1 MDMHEF
7 YMGNVFDAYEFFGA
21 HPNPDGTVFRTFA
34 PSAERITIIGE
45 WNDWQEENM
54 IKDGHVWSYFSAKA
68 KKGQMYKY
76 VIYSSLGR
84 VEHCDPY
91 GFAMELRPNFAS
103 IITSSISGCSIPNSL
118 KLTGRPM
125 YLKKCFNR
133 DMPASA
139 ISSKSSFSGTPKTR
153 FANRAIFFGLCSAM
167 NVIHAGTITASPAP
181 CVTLYTA
188 LISCS
193 RKCDAQSSSQPTPQ
207 VPLWAIVPHYMI
219 LARAS

>member
-1 MDMHEF
+1 MQ
-7 YMGNVFDAYEFFGA
+7 FF
-21 HPNPDGTVFRTFA
+21 T
-34 PSAERITIIGE
+34 S
-45 WNDWQEENM
+45 
-54 IKDGHVWSYFSAKA
+54 
-68 KKGQMYKY
+68 
-76 VIYSSLGR
+76 
-84 VEHCDPY
+84 
-91 GFAMELRPNFAS
+91 
-103 IITSSISGCSIPNSL
+103 SSISGCSIPNSL

-207 VPLWAIVPHYMI
+207 VPLWGNCPTPHDIGACFVIVRVLLHFICFFDDSHQSPLHT
-219 LARAS
+219 AGH

>member
-1 MDMHEF
+1 MHEF

-21 HPNPDGTVFRTFA
+21 HPNLDGTVFRTFA

-103 IITSSISGCSIPNSL
+103 IITDLTSTNSPTVSGWKSAARTIMSLSISMRC
-118 KLTGRPM
+118 T
-125 YLKKCFNR
+125 
-133 DMPASA
+133 SA
-139 ISSKSSFSGTPKTR
+139 LGI
-153 FANRAIFFGLCSAM
+153 
-167 NVIHAGTITASPAP
+167 
-181 CVTLYTA
+181 
-188 LISCS
+188 
-193 RKCDAQSSSQPTPQ
+193 PTPIMKTAGI
-207 VPLWAIVPHYMI
+207 PIPTLRTS
-219 LARAS
+219 L